1 MPDDIRLAV
10 GQIIEAIGLLPNWI
24 VSLAM
29 AAAGIL
35 AALLAY
41 ALIVRTMRKTLGARH
56 PYLRS
61 ILARSKGAFLMALV
75 VAALAI
81 VLPMAPIDSAAAS
94 RLSALLHVVF
104 VALTGWIA
112 ITAAHIGAQLYLH
125 RFQLDVE
132 DNLLARK
139 HVTQVGILT
148 RLADILIIMTTLA
161 TALMSFEPVRQIG
174 VSLFAS
180 AGVAGLAVGLAARP
194 LVSNFIAGIQI
205 AITQPIRLHDVVV
218 LEGEY
223 GVVEEITT
231 TYVVV
236 KLWDWR
242 RMVLPLSYF
251 IEKPFQNWTRE
262 TSALIGAVFLYLD
275 YTVPVDKLRAKLMEI
290 VHASPLWDGRV
301 VALQVSDAKERTVEL
316 RALVSA
322 RNAPAAWDLRCE
334 VRERLIAYLQA
345 EYPEALPRTRAE
357 VVDRS
362 MERRA
367 GSPAHALAPE
377 D

>member
-1 MPDDIRLAV
+1 
-10 GQIIEAIGLLPNWI
+10 
-24 VSLAM
+24 
-29 AAAGIL
+29 
-35 AALLAY
+35 
-41 ALIVRTMRKTLGARH
+41 
-56 PYLRS
+56 
-61 ILARSKGAFLMALV
+61 
-75 VAALAI
+75 
-81 VLPMAPIDSAAAS
+81 
-94 RLSALLHVVF
+94 
-104 VALTGWIA
+104 
-112 ITAAHIGAQLYLH
+112 
-125 RFQLDVE
+125 
-132 DNLLARK
+132 
-139 HVTQVGILT
+139 
-148 RLADILIIMTTLA
+148 
-161 TALMSFEPVRQIG
+161 
-174 VSLFAS
+174 
-180 AGVAGLAVGLAARP
+180 
-194 LVSNFIAGIQI
+194 
-205 AITQPIRLHDVVV
+205 LHDVVV

-275 YTVPVDKLRAKLMEI
+275 YTLPVDKLRAKLMEI

-367 GSPAHALAPE
+367 GSPAHALVPE